1 MGTRGKPFTRGLSDR
16 RNRLREGRREDVTG
30 RAMRYRRSD
39 YTRNNTGPRE
49 GGGGGGGQETGGG
62 EEGEKRKREGVIRKS
77 PIRFQSMLM
86 SRIET
91 RAVGSIHA

>member
-62 EEGEKRKREGVIRKS
+62 GGGETKTRRSHPKKPDSI
-77 PIRFQSMLM
+77 PIYADV
-86 SRIET
+86 ED
-91 RAVGSIHA
+91 